1 MYHDKMKGALEAVL
15 FAAGEPIGVAE
26 LAQCLQLDKPQVWE
40 LLSSLAHS
48 YEDDTRGRMLRQ
60 DGDG

>member
-1 MYHDKMKGALEAVL
+1 MYHDKMMGALEAVL

-40 LLSSLAHS
+40 LLSSLEHS
-48 YEDDTRGRMLRQ
+48 
-60 DGDG
+60 